1 METYRAI
8 EHGSQ
13 QELIAGT
20 MLLRR
25 HRDPG
30 LQVVMERWFEEVA
43 AHSHRD
49 QLSFNVVAREIGFS
63 PSFLPGTLY
72 ANDLMKW
79 PVVTRFTAFL
89 VVSEMRSMSRCMKT
103 FVGAE

>member
-1 METYRAI
+1 
-8 EHGSQ
+8 
-13 QELIAGT
+13 

-25 HRDPG
+25 HREPG

-63 PSFLPGTLY
+63 PGFLPGTLY

-79 PVVTRFTAFL
+79 PVVTRVYRVPRGFRDEEYVALHEDVRF
-89 VVSEMRSMSRCMKT
+89 
-103 FVGAE
+103 GAE